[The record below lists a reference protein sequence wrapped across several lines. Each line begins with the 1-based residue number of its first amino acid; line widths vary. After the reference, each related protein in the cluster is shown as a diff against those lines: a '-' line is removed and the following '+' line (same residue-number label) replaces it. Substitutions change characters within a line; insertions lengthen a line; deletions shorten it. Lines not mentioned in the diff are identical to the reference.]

1 MRTNLSLILE
11 PTLGVLLL
19 VGQLALSSFDMMGF
33 VLSNNNRIIIVAF
46 VNYLLEACSFYK
58 KEKKNPVAHTY
69 T

>member
-1 MRTNLSLILE
+1 LGLFYYSLSLSC
-11 PTLGVLLL
+11 P
-19 VGQLALSSFDMMGF
+19 ALGF
-33 VLSNNNRIIIVAF
+33 VLPNNNRIIIVAF